1 MSSDESNEVT
11 RSRKPYE
18 RHRREPDSP
27 VPTEQPEL
35 PILDPVQWKLVRLGL
50 ALVFWGS
57 VAILAVSGLFAAFW
71 MCTLFFGKPDADL
84 MRTLAIGSGCIA
96 LAGGL
101 VAVVGQ
107 CLCVGVPAVSRAR
120 GLIISS
126 VVGTVV
132 TALLI
137 GMAIPQVLAQPSPDA
152 QVDSKTPAAG
162 GEVPKVDVPKVEVP
176 EAEVPKVE
184 VPKVEP
190 PPQAEPKAEPPMA
203 DAAPKVA
210 TPAPDFPISRITRI
224 WIMAAYFVSQVF
236 FIFFLKKVAIYFH
249 NVFIAESAGG
259 YVTLLAFHTAL
270 IALLPRVA
278 MIACFFWVVLIGLE
292 FIILVWFL
300 NLLAGTRK
308 AVG

>member
-1 MSSDESNEVT
+1 MSSDESNEWP
-11 RSRKPYE
+11 RARKPYE
-18 RHRREPDSP
+18 RHRREPDSTLP
-27 VPTEQPEL
+27 AEQPDI
-35 PILDPVQWKLVRLGL
+35 PILDPAQWKSVRLGL
-50 ALVFWGS
+50 GLVFWGWA
-57 VAILAVSGLFAAFW
+57 AILAVSGLFAAFW
-71 MCTLFFGKPDADL
+71 ICTLFFGKPDAGL
-84 MRTLAIGSGCIA
+84 MRTLAMASGCIA
-96 LAGGL
+96 VAGGL
-101 VAVVGQ
+101 VAVAGQ
-107 CLCVGVPAVSRAR
+107 CLCMGVPAVSRAR
-120 GLIISS
+120 RLIISS

-137 GMAIPQVLAQPSPDA
+137 GMAIPQVLAQPSPDD
-152 QVDSKTPAAG
+152 QVDSKTPAPG
-162 GEVPKVDVPKVEVP
+162 GEVAKADVPN
-176 EAEVPKVE
+176 AEVPKVE

-190 PPQAEPKAEPPMA
+190 PPEAEPKAAPPMA
-203 DAAPKVA
+203 DAATPKA
-210 TPAPDFPISRITRI
+210 APPAPDFSISRMTQI
-224 WIMAAYFVSQVF
+224 WIMAAYLVSQIL
-236 FIFFLKKVAIYFH
+236 FILFLKRVALYFH